1 MLNLQFLW
9 MFHLTQFEVLIYQI
23 WFFPDIS
30 MLSNST
36 MQRRI
41 LFSPKPSDLLFTCF
55 LMTISSLVLLEYV
68 CSTKSNW
75 CNRDR
80 FGVRLCCCIV
90 SSTVCIFL
98 LECKP
103 HAKRSQILI
112 VILRISM
119 ECTAGTCWGKTS
131 TDLHCLFPL
140 ALWYP
145 WEDHPPTI
153 I

>member
-1 MLNLQFLW
+1 
-9 MFHLTQFEVLIYQI
+9 MFHLTHFEVLIYQM
-23 WFFPDIS
+23 WSFPDIS
-30 MLSNST
+30 MLSTST

-68 CSTKSNW
+68 CSAKSN
-75 CNRDR
+75 CHNRNR
-80 FGVRLCCCIV
+80 FGVRLCCCVV
-90 SSTVCIFL
+90 SGTVCISL

-103 HAKRSQILI
+103 HAQWLQILI

-119 ECTAGTCWGKTS
+119 ECTASTCWSKTN
-131 TDLHCLFPL
+131 TDLHCLFQL

-145 WEDHPPTI
+145 WEDHPPNI